1 MHRCVVKMS
10 SLFGLSSCGRDGI
23 VYDRAR
29 KGWLCREH
37 TKDRLCEFCQ
47 AERAL
52 ARICYQQQ
60 GVAWDAWLCL
70 SCAGCT
76 MRNNQKG

>member
-1 MHRCVVKMS
+1 MHRCVVKMN
-10 SLFGLSSCGRDGI
+10 SLFGPSSCGRDGI

-29 KGWLCREH
+29 KGWLCRDH

-47 AERAL
+47 AERAW
-52 ARICYQQQ
+52 ARVCYQYH
-60 GVAWDAWLCL
+60 GVAYDAWLCL

-76 MRNNQKG
+76 MRHNQKG